1 MKPFSEDPGAQGIAG
16 ARSGRA
22 SGGTPEKPGFCEAKM
37 CTNDYGF
44 HFGTGTFYKNLLKRL
59 VSIF

>member
-1 MKPFSEDPGAQGIAG
+1 LFETRGAQGIAG

-37 CTNDYGF
+37 RTNDYCF
-44 HFGTGTFYKNLLKRL
+44 HFGTGSNIQIKKSGRAH
-59 VSIF
+59 